1 MTSTDD
7 RTPTDADVCII
18 GAGPAGALTAYSL
31 ARRGHDVVVLEA
43 GERLTPEDHHRRM
56 EMWLRPNFERNAF
69 WLDELRDAYTSTGEI
84 NARLNDTRVKA
95 VGGTSLHWDANT
107 PRLHEADFEMHTRHG
122 LGRDWPISYDDLRP
136 YYVRAEREMG
146 VSGADDNPDG
156 PLREEP
162 YPLKPFE
169 PSYSDSL
176 FAEACE
182 ELGIAMVTQPK
193 AINSEAYDDRS
204 ECVGYGVCNACPS
217 GAKYSAEIHVRKA
230 ETEGARVVDQ
240 VQALSLEHDWEG
252 DTVEAVRYAAP
263 DGSEYRQEADQFI
276 VACGGIETPRL
287 LLLSK
292 SDVYPDGLAN
302 SSGAVGRYL
311 MDHPSVETTAVLA
324 EPTRQSNIGWVS
336 SRSDQFYGIDSPGPG
351 SYHLTFS
358 NTAKSTSGGAQLRSP
373 PTSPSN
379 VLDAVEDPSSEAL
392 ADLANDPL
400 NATTFGDGLD
410 LPTTAGP
417 PYPLSI
423 RGAGEM
429 LPRAD
434 NRVTLD
440 RSQTDSYGRPV
451 PSIDLSDGEH
461 ERETIAH
468 CREIQKA
475 ILSELG
481 AEVTGSSTLSGRD
494 MSTHHMGTTRM
505 GTDPTE
511 SVVNE
516 ECRTHDL
523 SNLWIASSSVF
534 PTGGANNP
542 TLTIGALAIKTA
554 DHIDETL

>member
-1 MTSTDD
+1 
-7 RTPTDADVCII
+7 V
-18 GAGPAGALTAYSL
+18 
-31 ARRGHDVVVLEA
+31 
-43 GERLTPEDHHRRM
+43 
-56 EMWLRPNFERNAF
+56 
-69 WLDELRDAYTSTGEI
+69 
-84 NARLNDTRVKA
+84 
-95 VGGTSLHWDANT
+95 
-107 PRLHEADFEMHTRHG
+107 HG
-122 LGRDWPISYDDLRP
+122 
-136 YYVRAEREMG
+136 
-146 VSGADDNPDG
+146 
-156 PLREEP
+156 
-162 YPLKPFE
+162 F
-169 PSYSDSL
+169 
-176 FAEACE
+176 
-182 ELGIAMVTQPK
+182 
-193 AINSEAYDDRS
+193 
-204 ECVGYGVCNACPS
+204 
-217 GAKYSAEIHVRKA
+217 
-230 ETEGARVVDQ
+230 
-240 VQALSLEHDWEG
+240 
-252 DTVEAVRYAAP
+252 
-263 DGSEYRQEADQFI
+263 
-276 VACGGIETPRL
+276 
-287 LLLSK
+287 
-292 SDVYPDGLAN
+292 
-302 SSGAVGRYL
+302 
-311 MDHPSVETTAVLA
+311 
-324 EPTRQSNIGWVS
+324 
-336 SRSDQFYGIDSPGPG
+336 
-351 SYHLTFS
+351 
-358 NTAKSTSGGAQLRSP
+358 RSP